1 MDWRLSTTV
10 LEANIWP
17 FKSPADLERL
27 RNGLRKGGMPEFQD
41 EWGMRREDKL
51 TGDEIQELAFGHT
64 LQGRHPVS
72 GLEFTISRT
81 VDGRFVSKGLWSD
94 TGVSRIIGDRLCN
107 EWTKYRPSCAVI
119 YRNPGGI
126 REERNQ
132 YLLVQRSG
140 AFPFSLKD

>member
-1 MDWRLSTTV
+1 
-10 LEANIWP
+10 
-17 FKSPADLERL
+17 
-27 RNGLRKGGMPEFQD
+27 
-41 EWGMRREDKL
+41 
-51 TGDEIQELAFGHT
+51 
-64 LQGRHPVS
+64 
-72 GLEFTISRT
+72 LEFTISRT

-94 TGVSRIIGDRLCN
+94 TGVSWIIGDRLCN

-140 AFPFSLKD
+140 AFPFSPKD